1 MSYQLNNNVAIIS
14 IDDGKANAVNHNF
27 IDQLYANLDRAEKEA
42 SAVILTGRE
51 GMFSAG
57 FDLKALQVSPEAAT
71 ELVGRGMEMLTRL
84 YEFPLPLI
92 SACAGHAIGMG
103 AFLLMASDNRIGAE
117 AEYQV
122 TLPETAISMGFTQ
135 VLLTLIHDRI
145 ASSHKT
151 TAMIQSTPHTAQQAV
166 PAGFLDEVVAAD
178 QLMDR
183 AQALA
188 EKLTE
193 LPKEFYALN
202 KRDLRA
208 ASLKAMHDSLK

>member
-1 MSYQLNNNVAIIS
+1 MSYQLSNNVAIIS

-27 IDQLYANLDRAEKEA
+27 IDQLYAHLDRAEREA
-42 SAVILTGRE
+42 SAVILTGRD

-57 FDLKALQVSPEAAT
+57 FDLKALQVSQEAAD

-84 YEFPLPLI
+84 YEFPLPVI
-92 SACAGHAIGMG
+92 SACAGHAIGIG
-103 AFLLMASDNRIGAE
+103 AFLLMASDNRIGTE
-117 AEYQV
+117 ADYQV
-122 TLPETAISMGFTQ
+122 TLPETAISMPFTP

-151 TAMIQSTPHTAQQAV
+151 TAMVQSTPHTPQQAV
-166 PAGFLDEVVAAD
+166 TAGFLDCIVEAD
-178 QLMDR
+178 QLMSR

-188 EKLTE
+188 EKLAE
-193 LPKEFYALN
+193 LPREFYTRN

-208 ASLKAMHDSLK
+208 ASLKAMHASL